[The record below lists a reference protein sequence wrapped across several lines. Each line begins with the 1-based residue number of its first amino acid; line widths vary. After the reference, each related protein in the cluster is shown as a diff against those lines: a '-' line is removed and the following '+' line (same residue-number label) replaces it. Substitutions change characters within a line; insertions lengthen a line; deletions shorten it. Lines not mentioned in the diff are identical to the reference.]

1 MYRGGTNIIMELLR
15 ATPKENIFVEEYY
28 AEYFEKR
35 EWYKYFIEDGIVYAQ
50 GRTHNHTVG
59 FKKEEFYRK
68 FIVKNFFDL
77 SHENLRKKYRK
88 SKEECIYFF
97 RRNLHIDDSVYINI
111 ANSTQY
117 LIKYYIIEINNV
129 DTQDVTYLKRSKDT
143 LSIIFAEYSGKYYY
157 KKNRID
163 ADIIN
168 MISNNVEYFKFFSNT
183 WEEWYS
189 IHQKYYDGKYIY
201 DSEGDEY

>member
-1 MYRGGTNIIMELLR
+1 MELLR
-15 ATPKENIFVEEYY
+15 AAPKENIFVEGYY
-28 AEYFEKR
+28 AEDFKKG

-50 GRTHNHTVG
+50 GRTYYHTVG
-59 FKKEEFYRK
+59 YKKEEFDRI

-88 SKEECIYFF
+88 LKEECIHLF
-97 RRNLHIDDSVYINI
+97 RRNLHIDDTVYINI

-117 LIKYYIIEINNV
+117 LIQHYIIEINNV
-129 DTQDVTYLKRSKDT
+129 DTQDMTYLKISKDT
-143 LSIIFAEYSGKYYY
+143 LSIIFAEHSGEYCY

-163 ADIIN
+163 SDIVNVIGSN
-168 MISNNVEYFKFFSNT
+168 MEYFKFFSNT
-183 WEEWYS
+183 WDEWYS